1 MARRKVI
8 WHIGPVDP
16 GTAFLAEALATAAP
30 ELAEHGIA
38 VPGGAWHRIED
49 EIWRHKGISVLSTPR
64 VARAAHAD
72 VDLRLTGLRDLEV
85 HLVLLVRE
93 LPCQV
98 YSAWQDGLRHGSTIS
113 LKRYAARV
121 MDPQRSYWQAE
132 DFWAGR
138 DLAELLP
145 RWTRAFH
152 ADRVHVIDTPSDPD
166 AIWSALLDQTGLDQT
181 GLDQTGTG
189 AIARPG
195 GPVDPMLA
203 ADLDPTRVGDI
214 TTGWAKLVADRGFD
228 LHGPLRR
235 TPDAVVEPASRG
247 DQLEAVAELL
257 TRATTDNDRLATELA
272 RLREENARLDRKR
285 RKHRRRVRELKAR

>member
-16 GTAFLAEALATAAP
+16 GVAFLADALATAAP
-30 ELAEHGIA
+30 ELAEHGVA
-38 VPGGAWHRIED
+38 VPTGAWHEIED
-49 EIWRHKGISVLSTPR
+49 RIWRHKGVSLLSTPR
-64 VARAAHAD
+64 VSRAAHAD

-85 HLVLLVRE
+85 HLVLLVRD
-93 LPCQV
+93 LPSQV

-113 LKRYAARV
+113 LKKYAARV

-152 ADRVHVIDTPSDPD
+152 ADRVHVIDAPADDPD
-166 AIWSALLDQTGLDQT
+166 ALWSALLGQAGV
-181 GLDQTGTG
+181 G
-189 AIARPG
+189 ALSRPAG
-195 GPVDPMLA
+195 EVDPMLA
-203 ADLDPTRVGDI
+203 AELDPARVSDL
-214 TTGWAKLVADRGFD
+214 TTAWAKLVADRGFD

-235 TPDAVVEPASRG
+235 TPDTVVEPAGRG
-247 DQLEAVAELL
+247 DQLEAVAEML
-257 TRATTDNDRLATELA
+257 TRTTAESDRLRAEVT
-272 RLREENARLDRKR
+272 RLREESARLDRKR
-285 RKHRRRVRELKAR
+285 RKHRRRVRELESREAAGR

>member
-16 GTAFLAEALATAAP
+16 GTAFLADALATAAP

-38 VPGGAWHRIED
+38 VPHGAWHQIED
-49 EIWRHKGISVLSTPR
+49 RIWRHKGVSLLSTPR
-64 VARAAHAD
+64 VSRAAHAD

-85 HLVLLVRE
+85 HLVLLVRD
-93 LPCQV
+93 LPGQV

-113 LKRYAARV
+113 LKKYAARV

-152 ADRVHVIDTPSDPD
+152 ADRVHVVDTPSDPE
-166 AIWSALLDQTGLDQT
+166 AIWATLLGQTGLGQA
-181 GLDQTGTG
+181 GSPP
-189 AIARPG
+189 RPAG
-195 GPVDPMLA
+195 DVDPMLA
-203 ADLDPTRVGDI
+203 AELDPARVSDV
-214 TTGWAKLVADRGFD
+214 TTAWAKLVADRGLD

-235 TPDAVVEPASRG
+235 TPDAVVEPAGRG
-247 DQLEAVAELL
+247 DQLEAVAEML
-257 TRATTDNDRLATELA
+257 TRTTMENDRLTAEVN
-272 RLREENARLDRKR
+272 RLREESARLDRKR
-285 RKHRRRVRELKAR
+285 RKHRRRLRELEDR